1 MKVSTSQKPLF
12 PLAVVG
18 HCSGSISKEPG
29 TSNRSLFLSSKP
41 ALLDQVSHLH
51 SFQIM
56 DVLLLLHALYADWGS
71 KLPLIFLTSGA
82 SLV

>member
-18 HCSGSISKEPG
+18 HCSGSISKELG
-29 TSNRSLFLSSKP
+29 TSNRSLFLS
-41 ALLDQVSHLH
+41 LLDQVSHLH

-56 DVLLLLHALYADWGS
+56 DMLLLLHALYADWGS